1 MKVLVEYS
9 PGAHLDRYIATRLRK
24 NIKGALELVGTSW
37 VESMFAEP
45 DVVHLISPDDESLA
59 HDAKEQGATLVVSA
73 LYSEGDPGARFMS
86 VDGEGFHSLRPKA
99 ERLLKMADMVFVPS
113 EAAETAL
120 LTSGLA
126 LRAIRVVTPGVNLA
140 RFDAHSDIEKI
151 VFRRYFRLEEGAP
164 YCLTV
169 GEVDDDERLE
179 AMAELASLVPGITF
193 FYLLT
198 SKKGPAKPSYLR
210 RKSKHYPRNLILSGL
225 VEDDVYRSGVV
236 GALAYL
242 SFASIGADEL
252 AVLEAMAAKTPVL
265 SLGHPFWSE
274 ELTSSKAY
282 RAYPSVERLAKAV
295 ESLAQGKGQPT
306 IIEAYRLARKNSLAV
321 LGRKLVS
328 LYMEAIE
335 GEQKGNP

>member
-45 DVVHLISPDDESLA
+45 DVVHLISPDDE
-59 HDAKEQGATLVVSA
+59 K
-73 LYSEGDPGARFMS
+73 
-86 VDGEGFHSLRPKA
+86 
-99 ERLLKMADMVFVPS
+99 
-113 EAAETAL
+113 TAL

-151 VFRRYFRLEEGAP
+151 VFRRYFRLEEGVP
-164 YCLTV
+164 YCLTA
-169 GEVDDDERLE
+169 GEIDDERLE
-179 AMAELASLVPGITF
+179 AMAELASLVPGVTF
-193 FYLLT
+193 FYFLT

-282 RAYPSVERLAKAV
+282 RAYPSVERLAKAI

>member
-9 PGAHLDRYIATRLRK
+9 PGASLDRYIATRLRK

-45 DVVHLISPDDESLA
+45 DVVHLISPDDEGLA
-59 HDAKEQGATLVVSA
+59 HDAKEQGTALVVSA
-73 LYSEGDPGARFMS
+73 LYSEGDPGARFMN

-99 ERLLKMADMVFVPS
+99 ERLLKMADAILVPS

-120 LTSGLA
+120 LTSGVILPP
-126 LRAIRVVTPGVNLA
+126 IHVVTPGVNLA
-140 RFDAHSDIEKI
+140 RFDVRSDIEKI
-151 VFRRYFRLEEGAP
+151 VFRRYFRLEEGTP
-164 YCLTV
+164 YCLAV
-169 GEVDDDERLE
+169 GEAGDEERLE
-179 AMAELASLVPGITF
+179 TMAELASFAPGVTF

-210 RKSKHYPRNLILSGL
+210 RKAKRYPRNLILSGL

-236 GALAYL
+236 GALAYI
-242 SFASIGADEL
+242 SIASIEADEL

-265 SLGHPFWSE
+265 SLGHPFWSQ

-282 RAYPSVERLAKAV
+282 KAYPSVERLGKAI
-295 ESLAQGKGQPT
+295 ESLATGKGQPT